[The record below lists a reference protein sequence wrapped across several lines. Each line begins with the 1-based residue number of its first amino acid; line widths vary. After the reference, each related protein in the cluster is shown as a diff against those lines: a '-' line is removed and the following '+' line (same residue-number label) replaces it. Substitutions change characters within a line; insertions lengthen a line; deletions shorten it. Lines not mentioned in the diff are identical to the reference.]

1 MKPVTILIRMNIKAI
16 IFFSIQHFTSKVKKK
31 QQLKTSL
38 NKFERFSSESAIQAD
53 QHYLANNMDMQR
65 LNQND
70 IHQTKNYSKTASF
83 MSNLRLNDNQH
94 FVQQYF
100 LKFFIQRRCGLL

>member
-1 MKPVTILIRMNIKAI
+1 MNIKAI
-16 IFFSIQHFTSKVKKK
+16 FFLFNTLPRKLKR

-38 NKFERFSSESAIQAD
+38 NKFERFSSENRSSAIQAD
-53 QHYLANNMDMQR
+53 RHYLANNMDMQR

-100 LKFFIQRRCGLL
+100 LKFCIYNADVD